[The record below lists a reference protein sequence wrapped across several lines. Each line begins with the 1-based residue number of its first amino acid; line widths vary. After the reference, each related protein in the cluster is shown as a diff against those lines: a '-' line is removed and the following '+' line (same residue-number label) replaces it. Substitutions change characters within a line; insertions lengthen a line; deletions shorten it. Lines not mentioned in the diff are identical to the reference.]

1 MNPLPKIKSLFSMT
15 TLGLVAAT
23 ALSGCAISNDPA
35 VNTMATVATIGTAAA
50 LFYSASDD
58 YYYDDRYNRLP
69 RSYQPAYN
77 ARIHRIANMDDYRR
91 QYPLN
96 HQRVVEQRQ
105 QNRLLQQH
113 LEQQRDQNHRLREQL
128 HQQQRLEQQ
137 RSHNQHLRER
147 LQQQQRHN
155 TQLQERINRQQRIQ
169 PQRPAQPQWRERVP
183 QQRHPA
189 ASNSRFEQQRQQL
202 NQRIADRSAARQGN
216 TNQRTSWRYG
226 DR

>member
-1 MNPLPKIKSLFSMT
+1 MNPLPKIKSLFGMT

-96 HQRVVEQRQ
+96 HQRVVQQRQ
-105 QNRLLQQH
+105 QNRLLQQR
-113 LEQQRDQNHRLREQL
+113 LEQQRDQNHR
-128 HQQQRLEQQ
+128 
-137 RSHNQHLRER
+137 LRER

-202 NQRIADRSAARQGN
+202 NQRIADRSVARQGN